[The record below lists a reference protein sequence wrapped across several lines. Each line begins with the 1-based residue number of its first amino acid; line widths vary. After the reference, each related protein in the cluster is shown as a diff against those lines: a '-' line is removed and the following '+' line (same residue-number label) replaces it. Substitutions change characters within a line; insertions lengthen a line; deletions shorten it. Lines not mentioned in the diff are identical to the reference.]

1 MEENRQIS
9 LFDEEPGEIML
20 MNDNSKKRRMIE
32 SCVLKAKS
40 VCNPI
45 VDWTTNELWDYINSE
60 HIEVNPLYQCGFSRV
75 GCIGCPMADKKKI
88 L

>member
-1 MEENRQIS
+1 MHGKGRGPLEIITAKKQNKIVLQHSDIYEEMEENRQIS
-9 LFDEEPGEIML
+9 LFDEEPGGIML

-45 VDWTTNELWDYINSE
+45 VDWTN
-60 HIEVNPLYQCGFSRV
+60 
-75 GCIGCPMADKKKI
+75 K
-88 L
+88 